1 MPVISDTSSDMKRAS
16 HQLRIHPTSAAKVV
30 KSDRTR
36 AAILNA
42 ALEFIWSRPFR
53 EMSVSSLMATTNI
66 SRAAFYQYFEDIHQ
80 LMKAL
85 LDMMA
90 EEIFVAANPW
100 IAGVGDPVVLINE
113 TLSGLVQ
120 VCYRRGPFLQ
130 AIFDATSTDQRFEK
144 DWSDFLGGFDDA
156 ASARIEGDQ
165 TQGLIAAFD
174 PRPVAFALNRLD
186 AYTIIEAFGKRPRG
200 KPEPV
205 REALF
210 RVWVSTLY
218 GSEWIEKGSSN
229 LVRT

>member
-1 MPVISDTSSDMKRAS
+1 MKKTTQ
-16 HQLRIHPTSAAKVV
+16 QLRVNPTSAAKVV

-42 ALEFIWSRPFR
+42 AFDFIWSHPFR
-53 EMSVSSLMATTNI
+53 EMSVSSLMATTKI
-66 SRAAFYQYFEDIHQ
+66 SRSAFYQYYRDIHQ

-90 EEIFVAANPW
+90 EDIFVAASPW
-100 IAGVGDPVVLINE
+100 ITGVGDPVALISE
-113 TLSGLVQ
+113 SLGGLVK

-144 DWSDFLGGFDDA
+144 DWSDFLKGFDDA
-156 ASARIEGDQ
+156 ACARIEGDQ
-165 TQGLIAAFD
+165 KQGLIATFD

-186 AYTIIEAFGKRPRG
+186 TYTIIEAFGKRPTG

-205 REALF
+205 RDALV
-210 RVWVSTLY
+210 RIWVSTLY
-218 GSEWIEKGSSN
+218 GSEWVEKGSSN

>member
-1 MPVISDTSSDMKRAS
+1 MKKTS
-16 HQLRIHPTSAAKVV
+16 HQLRVNPTSAAKVV

-36 AAILNA
+36 ADILNA
-42 ALEFIWSRPFR
+42 ALDFIWSRPFR
-53 EMSVSSLMATTNI
+53 EMSVSSLMATTSI
-66 SRAAFYQYFEDIHQ
+66 SRSAFYQYFEDIHQ

-100 IAGVGDPVVLINE
+100 IAGVGDPVVLTKE
-113 TLSGLVQ
+113 SLGGLVK

-165 TQGLIAAFD
+165 KQGLIATFD

-186 AYTIIEAFGKRPRG
+186 TYTIIEAFGKRPRS

-205 REALF
+205 REALV
-210 RVWVSTLY
+210 RIWVSTLY
-218 GSEWIEKGSSN
+218 GSKWVEKGSSN

>member
-1 MPVISDTSSDMKRAS
+1 MKEAG
-16 HQLRIHPTSAAKVV
+16 HQLRVNPTSTAKVV

-36 AAILNA
+36 ADILNA
-42 ALEFIWSRPFR
+42 ALDFVWSRPFR
-53 EMSVSSLMATTNI
+53 EMSVSSLMATTHI
-66 SRAAFYQYFEDIHQ
+66 SRSAFYQYFEDIHQ

-85 LDMMA
+85 LDMIA

-100 IAGVGDPVVLINE
+100 IAGVGDPVALIRE
-113 TLSGLVQ
+113 SLSGLVK

-130 AIFDATSTDQRFEK
+130 AIFDATSTDERFEK
-144 DWSDFLGGFDDA
+144 DWSDFLGAFDDA

-165 TQGLIAAFD
+165 KQGLIAPFAA
-174 PRPVAFALNRLD
+174 RPVAFALNRLD
-186 AYTIIEAFGKRPRG
+186 TYTIIATFGKRPRG

-205 REALF
+205 QDALV
-210 RVWVSTLY
+210 RIWVSTLY